1 MKKTNKKT
9 LVELGIGT
17 VLTAAAAAL
26 AGSYFVYGKGAKK
39 NRKSVKS
46 WALKAKAEVL
56 EQLEKAKEISEPIY
70 NQAVDKISK
79 KYSDLKNIDKKDVEA
94 LVKELKTHWKDIKKE
109 VTAMQKPDK
118 KSINPTQVKK

>member
-9 LVELGIGT
+9 LVELSIGAA
-17 VLTAAAAAL
+17 LTAAAVAL
-26 AGSYFVYGKGAKK
+26 AGSYFVYGKNAKK
-39 NRKSVKS
+39 NMKNVKS

-70 NQAVDKISK
+70 NQAVDKVSK
-79 KYSDLKNIDKKDVEA
+79 KYSDLKNIDKKDVEI

-109 VTAMQKPDK
+109 VTAMQKPDGK
-118 KSINPTQVKK
+118 KMKR